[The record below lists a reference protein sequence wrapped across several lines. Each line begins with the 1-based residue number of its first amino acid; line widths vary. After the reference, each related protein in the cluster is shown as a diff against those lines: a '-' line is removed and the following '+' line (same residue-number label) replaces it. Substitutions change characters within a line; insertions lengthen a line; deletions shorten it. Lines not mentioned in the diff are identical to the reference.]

1 MCDLI
6 EHCEIDALDLEDS
19 KAAHEI
25 VFFPHIKTKVPQ
37 VPQMG
42 HQWGTKRDPNTFLI
56 FWVLFKG
63 YWILPEISRKISNF
77 L

>member
-19 KAAHEI
+19 KAAHRI

-42 HQWGTKRDPNTFLI
+42 HQWGTKRDPNTFLN
-56 FWVLFKG
+56 
-63 YWILPEISRKISNF
+63 ILGIIQRLLDTSRNF
-77 L
+77 